1 MYEQLLEKLRETGI
15 PFEDGGWSVA
25 PGTDYGTARLDGQAD
40 ALYADNAMQEQAL
53 AGSVHLFTK
62 GKGRTQMAAV
72 QEALNKAG
80 VCWRLNSVQ
89 FEESTRLTHFEWL
102 FELEAM

>member
-1 MYEQLLEKLRETGI
+1 MFEKLLKELRATGI
-15 PFEDGGWSVA
+15 AFEEGGWGVA

-62 GKGRTQMAAV
+62 GAGRTQMAAV
-72 QEALNKAG
+72 QDALNRAN